1 MKGERIWKGIA
12 VALAVWAVA
21 ASLNT
26 LLSYRRH
33 REILDPKMADLEKIR
48 HYAGRWQAEDAW
60 RARMDVRQAWT
71 PVDLEELATRT
82 LGAGVAQIELR
93 SAASVPGGWHV
104 REASVEL
111 GNASYAEAAA
121 FLDAAG
127 SASPPWRLR
136 EIAIQSSPEAGRGAM
151 HVALEALEKNPAMRQ
166 DRHP

>member
-1 MKGERIWKGIA
+1 MKAERIWKGVA

-33 REILDPKMADLEKIR
+33 REILAPKLADLETIR
-48 HYAGRWQAEDAW
+48 LYAGRWQAEDAW
-60 RARMDVRQAWT
+60 RVRMDARQAWM

-93 SAASVPGGWHV
+93 LGASAPGGWHV

-111 GNASYAEAAA
+111 GNGSYAEVAA
-121 FLDAAG
+121 FLAAAG

-136 EIAIQSSPEAGRGAM
+136 EIAILPSPEAGRGTM
-151 HVALEALEKNPAMRQ
+151 HVALEALEKKRP
-166 DRHP
+166 